1 MGTPSTGC
9 LIYVPW
15 IFDML
20 GGVDVVVE
28 RLYRGISQLPE
39 FADRVWI
46 GEQEWAMSGDH
57 VDESGRRFLRLNL
70 PPPPG
75 LAAFF
80 PRYFITLGRRLPA
93 LKRHLDSHAIGV
105 INCHFPTANIY
116 TLAMLKKLGLWHG
129 RLILSFHGSDVL
141 GIEPETHVWRTI
153 ASATD
158 TTTAC
163 SGWLADQ
170 VASTGLWRRD
180 DIQVIANGIDI
191 NEFMP
196 YESSPIDLSPRR
208 YILNVGNYTPVK
220 AQDVL
225 LRAFATIAKKFDNV
239 DLVFAGGAQGGA
251 WLNHLLDQAAELGL
265 ADRTHFLTDIP
276 HARIPALME
285 GALLLAQTSKREGFS
300 LVLLEAGLMR
310 RAVVSTAV
318 GGIPEVISSP
328 ELGRLVSVDDEN
340 RLAEELDEMLNN
352 ASLRDE
358 LGANLQQ
365 HVIGK
370 FSVSAMTEKY
380 ARTLFPA
387 PP

>member
-1 MGTPSTGC
+1 
-9 LIYVPW
+9 
-15 IFDML
+15 ML

-28 RLYRGISQLPE
+28 RLYRGVNQMPG
-39 FADRVWI
+39 FADQVWI
-46 GEQEWAMSGDH
+46 GEQEWEMSGDH

-75 LAAFF
+75 STDFF
-80 PRYFITLGRRLPA
+80 LRYFITLGRRLPT

-116 TLAMLKKLGLWHG
+116 ALAVLKKLGFWHG

-158 TTTAC
+158 GITAC

-170 VASTGLWRRD
+170 VAATGLWRRN
-180 DIQVIANGIDI
+180 DIQVIANGIDM
-191 NEFMP
+191 NEFVVSDP
-196 YESSPIDLSPRR
+196 SPIDLSPRR

-225 LRAFATIAKKFDNV
+225 LRAFTSIAEKFDDV

-251 WLNHLLDQAAELGL
+251 WLNQLMDQAAGLGL
-265 ADRTHFLTDIP
+265 ADRTHFLTDVP
-276 HARIPALME
+276 HARIPALMA

-328 ELGRLVSVDDEN
+328 ELGRLVSMDDEN
-340 RLAEELDEMLNN
+340 RLAECLDNMLSN

-358 LGANLQQ
+358 LGANLYQ
-365 HVIGK
+365 HVIGN
-370 FSVSAMTEKY
+370 FSVLAMTQQY
-380 ARTLFPA
+380 VRTFLPA